1 MVHVFYMIFVALS
14 GVAQILF
21 LLQWRKSSSSEFIFT
36 FALVPVVNVG
46 YVWLAKA
53 QTLESAIMATKLTY
67 VGGCFLQMFLFLGI
81 LSLCNFKV
89 RAWARAALMTLS
101 SVLYAFVLT
110 IGYNKLFYKGCE
122 LAQSD
127 GVSYLA
133 NKEYGPMHTVFY
145 IYMIGIMLASII
157 ALIICAVKHPEVS
170 LRNLLVLIVVDV
182 ISVLAFFGGRIV
194 SKLTGSVIDVMPAFY
209 LFAEIAFFVL
219 YQRLRLYS
227 ISAGVAESLI
237 ENGEDGLICFDREKH
252 YLVSNNT
259 AKKIIPS
266 LKTAKA
272 DSHLHQN
279 QKEYTDLLNCLNRF
293 YNYEIT
299 NDPITFEKDGK
310 IYELHP
316 DYMRD
321 NHRICGYYILIANV
335 TREKK
340 HSEEMEKAAE
350 AARAADRAKST
361 FLAQMSHEIRTPIN
375 TILGMNEIILR
386 ESEDRSIVDYSES
399 IQNAG
404 KTLMLLIN
412 SILDFSKIEDGK
424 MEIVPVRY
432 STKEMINKLIDS
444 VIVRAKDKGLEFNVN
459 VDRCLPKQM
468 YGDDV
473 RIIQVIL
480 NLMTNAIKYTEKG
493 GVTLTIGERERDEYS
508 VELYVEVKDTG
519 IGIREQDMK
528 KLFESFSRLEEKR
541 NRNIE
546 GTGLG
551 MSIVTGLLNMM
562 GGKLD
567 VKSEYGKGSVFSF
580 TLKQGIEDSDPIG
593 DFKPGPSEIKR
604 VKKNEDMKFP
614 NAKVLVV
621 DDNTMNLKVASRLL
635 GLSEIVSDT
644 VSSGFEALEVVK
656 KKEYDVIFLDHM
668 MAGMDGIETLANM
681 KKENLLPEKT
691 KVIALTAN
699 AIIGAKET
707 YISAGFDDY
716 LSKPIEVKSLQEM
729 LEKHLDKKG

>member
-14 GVAQILF
+14 GLAQILF
-21 LLQWRKSSSSEFIFT
+21 LFQWRKSSSSEFIFT

-46 YVWLAKA
+46 YAWLAKA
-53 QTLESAIMATKLTY
+53 QSLETALTATKLTY
-67 VGGCFLQMFLFLGI
+67 VGGCFLQMFLFMGV
-81 LSLCNFKV
+81 LSLCNFKI
-89 RAWARAALMTLS
+89 RAWVRAALMTLS
-101 SVLYAFVLT
+101 LVMFAFTLT
-110 IGYNKLFYKGCE
+110 IGYNELFYKSAE
-122 LAQSD
+122 LAQQD
-127 GVSYLA
+127 GVSYLI
-133 NKEYGPMHTVFY
+133 KHYGPMHTVFY
-145 IYMIGIMLASII
+145 IYMIGIMVASII
-157 ALIICAVKHPEVS
+157 ALIICAVRHPEVS
-170 LRNLLVLIVVDV
+170 LRNLLVLITVDV
-182 ISVLAFFGGRIV
+182 ISVLAFFGGRLV
-194 SKLTGSVIDVMPAFY
+194 GKMTGTKIDVMPAFY
-209 LFAEIAFFVL
+209 LIAEIAFIVL
-219 YQRLRLYS
+219 HQRLRLYS

-237 ENGEDGLICFDREKH
+237 ENGEDGLICFDREKN

-266 LKTAKA
+266 LQTAKA
-272 DSHLHQN
+272 DSHLSPQN
-279 QKEYTDLLNCLNRF
+279 KEYTDILNCLNRF
-293 YNYEIT
+293 YNFEIT
-299 NDPITFEKDGK
+299 EDPITFEKGGR
-310 IYELHP
+310 IFELHP

-321 NHRICGYYILIANV
+321 NNRICGYYILIADV

-340 HSEEMEKAAE
+340 HSEEMEKAAD
-350 AARAADRAKST
+350 AARAADKAKST

-386 ESEDRSIVDYSES
+386 ESEDKSIIDYSES

-404 KTLMLLIN
+404 KTLMMLIN

-432 STKEMINKLIDS
+432 STKEMISNLVSS

-459 VDRCLPKQM
+459 VDKCLPKLM

-473 RIIQVIL
+473 RIGQVIL
-480 NLMTNAIKYTEKG
+480 NLLTNAIKYTEKG
-493 GVTLTIGERERDEYS
+493 SVTLTIGERERDEYS

-519 IGIREQDMK
+519 IGIREEDMK

-562 GGKLD
+562 GGKLN
-567 VKSEYGKGSVFSF
+567 VESEYGKGSVFSF
-580 TLKQGIEDSDPIG
+580 TLKQGIEDGTPIG
-593 DFKPGPSEIKR
+593 DFKPGPSEIKH
-604 VKKNEDMKFP
+604 VKKSEDLKFP

-621 DDNTMNLKVASRLL
+621 DDNMMNLKVASRLL

-644 VSSGFEALEVVK
+644 VSSGAQALEAVR

-668 MAGMDGIETLANM
+668 MSGMDGIETLANM

-691 KVIALTAN
+691 RVIALTAN